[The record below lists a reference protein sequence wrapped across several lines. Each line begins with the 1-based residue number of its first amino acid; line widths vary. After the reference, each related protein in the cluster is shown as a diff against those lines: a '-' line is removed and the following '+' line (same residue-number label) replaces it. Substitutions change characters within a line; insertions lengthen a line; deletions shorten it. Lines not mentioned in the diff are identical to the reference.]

1 MQICKATKDLFITT
15 STLYEWMRYGAIHSE
30 YAPCRWTDVHFSA
43 TFTFLVC
50 FGAANSNY

>member
-15 STLYEWMRYGAIHSE
+15 STLYELIRYGAIHSE